1 MTCRRSHRK
10 CRAGIGILS
19 HCLQPLLQ
27 SQRTNHLKQETRYY
41 LKPAFIHSVKNHLWS
56 TYSVPGPEKSIHI
69 LHLLLAF
76 KESETLWGKPCNK
89 VGTNTGGPRQD
100 AKQSGSPTALNRRN
114 GKSALPQR
122 GPALPSCF
130 PLPFRYSKVLLRL
143 RKHCPL
149 AWKAERLRGSG
160 QQKRGAR
167 GPQTPRVKKGGQSEG
182 PALVKF
188 SASFPTSLGNAP
200 ETSQ

>member
-1 MTCRRSHRK
+1 MVSRPYRRRRPS
-10 CRAGIGILS
+10 
-19 HCLQPLLQ
+19 
-27 SQRTNHLKQETRYY
+27 TRDDGGVSG
-41 LKPAFIHSVKNHLWS
+41 LFSSGGHSVRFLPR
-56 TYSVPGPEKSIHI
+56 YDGEV
-69 LHLLLAF
+69 
-76 KESETLWGKPCNK
+76 SEPL
-89 VGTNTGGPRQD
+89 VGRQ
-100 AKQSGSPTALNRRN
+100 GSRVSMRVARGSASY

-122 GPALPSCF
+122 GSALPSCF

-167 GPQTPRVKKGGQSEG
+167 APETPGVRKGGQSEG

-200 ETSQ
+200 

>member
-1 MTCRRSHRK
+1 M
-10 CRAGIGILS
+10 
-19 HCLQPLLQ
+19 
-27 SQRTNHLKQETRYY
+27 
-41 LKPAFIHSVKNHLWS
+41 
-56 TYSVPGPEKSIHI
+56 PGPEKSTHI

-89 VGTNTGGPRQD
+89 VGTNTGCPRQG
-100 AKQSGSPTALNRRN
+100 ARQSGSPTALNRRN
-114 GKSALPQR
+114 GRSTFPRR

-130 PLPFRYSKVLLRL
+130 PLPFRYSRVLLGL

-167 GPQTPRVKKGGQSEG
+167 PPETPRVRKGGQSEG

-188 SASFPTSLGNAP
+188 SASFHTSLENTP
-200 ETSQ
+200 